1 MQNALVVAV
10 VVLAAAL
17 AIALL
22 RSRPTTGPAAPADLS
37 ALLPELLRQ
46 LDRSAAQQRE
56 EIGRMVAEQ
65 GATAMGQQVA
75 AIDQRMKAVQ
85 DDVSTRLGELAQSLL
100 TLQSATSEQYSRVDT
115 AVAALAQRT
124 ATLHDVLSNAQRRG
138 QWGERLA
145 EDILRSVGL
154 VEGVNYSKQSQIDG
168 GGRPDYRFEMPPD
181 RVLFMDVKFPLEQ
194 YTAFLQAPDD
204 ALRAQARTEFIK
216 ALRGHV
222 DALAKRDYVDKATAN
237 TIDYVLMFVPN
248 ESISAFVHESDPTL
262 IDWALAKKV
271 VLCTPLTLYAF
282 LVVVRQAADSFHTE
296 KAAAEIMRRINL
308 FQQEWGKYTDAVDDV
323 EKQYG
328 KLADSL
334 RSINTNGTRFKKL
347 NVQVREIDKIR
358 RREGIPEGDASLA
371 VPELDAGDDA

>member
-1 MQNALVVAV
+1 MQNALVIAV
-10 VVLAAAL
+10 IVLAAAL
-17 AIALL
+17 AITLL
-22 RSRPTTGPAAPADLS
+22 RLRAPSASTPAATDLS
-37 ALLPELLRQ
+37 GLLPELLRQ

-65 GATAMGQQVA
+65 GSAAMGQQVV

-85 DDVSTRLGELAQSLL
+85 DDVTARLGELAQSLV

-154 VEGVNYSKQSQIDG
+154 VEGVNYSKQAQIDG

-204 ALRAQARTEFIK
+204 VLRAQARSEFIK

-222 DALAKRDYVDKATAN
+222 DALAKRDYVDKAEAN

-248 ESISAFVHESDPTL
+248 ESISAFVHESDPAL
-262 IDWALAKKV
+262 IDWALGKKV

-282 LVVVRQAADSFHTE
+282 LVVVRQAAESFHTE

-308 FQQEWGKYTDAVDDV
+308 FQQEWGKYTAAVDDV
-323 EKQYG
+323 EKQYA
-328 KLADSL
+328 KLAEAL
-334 RSINTNGTRFKKL
+334 HTINTGGTRFNKL
-347 NVQVREIDKIR
+347 NVQVREIEKIR
-358 RREGIPEGDASLA
+358 RREGIPEADATSA
-371 VPELDAGDDA
+371 AELEAGDDA